1 MRKIRSI
8 PPETI
13 VRLGG
18 MTDCMQ
24 PCELKHRVTYRAI
37 QELNRCGI
45 GYLIVTKSHLIASPE
60 YLAILDKRLAH
71 VQISVTCLDDEMA
84 LSYEKASVPSK
95 RIAAISKLQAA
106 GFDVSIRL
114 SPLIEE
120 FMDFDTLNSL
130 NIEKCI
136 IEFLRINSWIKKWL
150 HGIDFSQYTVHQ
162 SNYYHLPLATKCR
175 ILEKIRI
182 PQISV
187 CEDVSSHY
195 EYWRTHIN
203 PNKNDCC
210 NLRL

>member
-1 MRKIRSI
+1 
-8 PPETI
+8 
-13 VRLGG
+13 
-18 MTDCMQ
+18 MQ

-136 IEFLRINSWIKKWL
+136 IEFLRINSWIKNGCMVLTLANIRYIKAITIIYRWL
-150 HGIDFSQYTVHQ
+150 PNAEFWRRYVFHKFLFAKTYLRTMSIGVLIS
-162 SNYYHLPLATKCR
+162 
-175 ILEKIRI
+175 I
-182 PQISV
+182 PIKMTAV
-187 CEDVSSHY
+187 IY
-195 EYWRTHIN
+195 GFR
-203 PNKNDCC
+203 
-210 NLRL
+210 R